1 VVQSF
6 VDDLITPPLG
16 FVLGGVDF
24 ANLTIQ
30 MKNFVYKNQP
40 PVVIRYGKFV
50 QTIISLIIILLALFF
65 LIKAINKL
73 HQITSRKSQENET
86 MNPLAAPDQIEV
98 LCQIRDLLAKQT
110 SDK

>member
-86 MNPLAAPDQIEV
+86 MIPLAAPDQIEV